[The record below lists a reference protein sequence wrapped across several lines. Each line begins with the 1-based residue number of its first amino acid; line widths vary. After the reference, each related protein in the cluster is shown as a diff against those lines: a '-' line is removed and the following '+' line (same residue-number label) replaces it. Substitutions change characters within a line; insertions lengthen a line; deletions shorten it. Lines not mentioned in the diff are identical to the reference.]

1 MLGREGC
8 NFHRIC
14 MTQSCHG
21 PLAKARERPNRE
33 RLRRISGRSPKV
45 FDTLGHLEGQKA
57 ISDDSFTFWSRL
69 GSILVLFGFVLGC
82 LGPVVGGS
90 GSSWS
95 SLGRGEP
102 VLGASWA
109 ILGPFRA
116 VLVPSG
122 TIHIFS
128 RCAKM
133 LTKKQF
139 CMTQSCHG
147 PLAKARERPN
157 RERLRRISGRSPKVF
172 DTLGHLEGQKAIS
185 DDSFTFWSRLGSI
198 LVLFGFVLG
207 CLGPVV
213 GGSGSSWSSLG
224 RGEPVL
230 GASWA
235 ILGPFRAVLVPSGAI
250 LGAIFDHLRAILG
263 NLAPAGGERP
273 N

>member
-1 MLGREGC
+1 
-8 NFHRIC
+8 
-14 MTQSCHG
+14 
-21 PLAKARERPNRE
+21 
-33 RLRRISGRSPKV
+33 
-45 FDTLGHLEGQKA
+45 
-57 ISDDSFTFWSRL
+57 
-69 GSILVLFGFVLGC
+69 
-82 LGPVVGGS
+82 
-90 GSSWS
+90 
-95 SLGRGEP
+95 
-102 VLGASWA
+102 
-109 ILGPFRA
+109 
-116 VLVPSG
+116 
-122 TIHIFS
+122 
-128 RCAKM
+128 M